1 MIIENATFYSIH
13 DNSLNCSTG
22 PFGPAPIQN
31 QQQRFPPLFHRS
43 VHNPKAFSGND
54 KKNEGLMSITTTDTL
69 PQWMSSTRLPLSQ
82 SLMPNNNKWQ
92 AVTPRTI
99 RAEDV
104 IEVSRDLRQAL
115 NRRCSG
121 MANGRICSFN
131 LHLDHEQ
138 SQLWGSGLVDIF
150 YRCIPK
156 RKVEATCGPLQSS
169 TSNSFSSYSRS
180 SSSYKV
186 GFKIT
191 QHMIFN
197 ILIEISKIYVTKI
210 LTARFL
216 FYS

>member
-1 MIIENATFYSIH
+1 MLIIENATFYSIH

-22 PFGPAPIQN
+22 PFGPVSIQN
-31 QQQRFPPLFHRS
+31 QHQRFPPLFHKN
-43 VHNPKAFSGND
+43 VHNPKSFYISDGYKD
-54 KKNEGLMSITTTDTL
+54 GEMSITTTDTL
-69 PQWMSSTRLPLSQ
+69 PEWMPSTLLPSSQ
-82 SLMPNNNKWQ
+82 SLMPNGNKWQ
-92 AVTPRTI
+92 SVTPRTI
-99 RAEDV
+99 KAEDV

-169 TSNSFSSYSRS
+169 TSNSYSPYSRS
-180 SSSYKV
+180 SSPYKV
-186 GFKIT
+186 GLKIT
-191 QHMIFN
+191 N
-197 ILIEISKIYVTKI
+197 V
-210 LTARFL
+210 
-216 FYS
+216 